1 MDVLDIMK
9 HFNNIEKEL
18 SYIKGILLNNN
29 NNYSNK
35 KNISKSSNKSKKVVL
50 LLDSGKKKYFN
61 SISKAAKELGIPRT
75 TLRDNLNKKGFYYS
89 YKGKVTFNS
98 NNRVLLP

>member
-18 SYIKGILLNNN
+18 SYIKGVILNNTS
-29 NNYSNK
+29 YSNK
-35 KNISKSSNKSKKVVL
+35 KNVSKLLNNSKKVVL
-50 LLDSGKKKYFN
+50 LLDNGEKKYFN

-98 NNRVLLP
+98 NNKVLLP

>member
-18 SYIKGILLNNN
+18 SYIKGVLLNDTS
-29 NNYSNK
+29 YSNK
-35 KNISKSSNKSKKVVL
+35 KNVSKLLNNSKKVVL
-50 LLDSGKKKYFN
+50 LLDNGGKKYFN

-98 NNRVLLP
+98 NNKVLLP

>member
-18 SYIKGILLNNN
+18 SYIKGILLNND
-29 NNYSNK
+29 NYSNE
-35 KNISKSSNKSKKVVL
+35 KNVSKPLNNSKKIVL
-50 LLDSGKKKYFN
+50 LLDNGKKQYFN

-98 NNRVLLP
+98 SNKVLLP

>member
-18 SYIKGILLNNN
+18 SYIKGVLLNDNSR
-29 NNYSNK
+29 SNK
-35 KNISKSSNKSKKVVL
+35 KSVSKPLNNSKKVVL
-50 LLDSGKKKYFN
+50 LLDNGEKQYFN
-61 SISKAAKELGIPRT
+61 SISSAAKKLGIPRT

-98 NNRVLLP
+98 SNKVLLP

>member
-1 MDVLDIMK
+1 MK

-18 SYIKGILLNNN
+18 SYIKGVILNNTS
-29 NNYSNK
+29 YSNK
-35 KNISKSSNKSKKVVL
+35 KSVSKSLNNSKKVVL
-50 LLDSGKKKYFN
+50 LLDNGGKKYFN

-98 NNRVLLP
+98 NNKVLLP

>member
-1 MDVLDIMK
+1 MDVLNIMK

-18 SYIKGILLNNN
+18 SYIKGVILNNTS
-29 NNYSNK
+29 YSNK
-35 KNISKSSNKSKKVVL
+35 KSVSKSLNNSKKVVL
-50 LLDSGKKKYFN
+50 LLDNGGKKYFN

-98 NNRVLLP
+98 NNKVLLP

>member
-18 SYIKGILLNNN
+18 SYIKGVILNNTS
-29 NNYSNK
+29 YSNK
-35 KNISKSSNKSKKVVL
+35 KNVSKPLNNSKKVVL
-50 LLDSGKKKYFN
+50 LLDNGEKKYFN

-98 NNRVLLP
+98 NNKVLLP

>member
-18 SYIKGILLNNN
+18 SYIKGVLLNDNSR
-29 NNYSNK
+29 SNK
-35 KNISKSSNKSKKVVL
+35 KSVSKSLNNSKKVVL
-50 LLDSGKKKYFN
+50 LLDNGEKQYFN
-61 SISKAAKELGIPRT
+61 SISSAAKKLGIPRT

-98 NNRVLLP
+98 NNKVLLP

>member
-18 SYIKGILLNNN
+18 SYIKGVLLNDTS
-29 NNYSNK
+29 YSNK
-35 KNISKSSNKSKKVVL
+35 KNVSKLLNNSKKVVL
-50 LLDSGKKKYFN
+50 LLDNGGKKYFN

-98 NNRVLLP
+98 SNKVLLP

>member
-18 SYIKGILLNNN
+18 SYIKGILLDNDR
-29 NNYSNK
+29 YPNK
-35 KNISKSSNKSKKVVL
+35 KNVSKPLNNSKKVVL
-50 LLDSGKKKYFN
+50 LLDNGEKKYFN
-61 SISKAAKELGIPRT
+61 SISSAAKKLGIPRT

>member
-18 SYIKGILLNNN
+18 SYIKGVLLNDTS
-29 NNYSNK
+29 YSNK
-35 KNISKSSNKSKKVVL
+35 KNVSKLLNNSKKVVL
-50 LLDSGKKKYFN
+50 LLDNGEKKYFN

-98 NNRVLLP
+98 NNKVLLP

>member
-18 SYIKGILLNNN
+18 SYIKGVLLNDNSR
-29 NNYSNK
+29 SNK
-35 KNISKSSNKSKKVVL
+35 KSVSKPLNNSKKVVL
-50 LLDSGKKKYFN
+50 FLDNGKKQYFN

>member
-18 SYIKGILLNNN
+18 SYIKGILLDNDR
-29 NNYSNK
+29 YPNK
-35 KNISKSSNKSKKVVL
+35 KNVPKPLNNSKKVVL
-50 LLDSGKKKYFN
+50 LLDNGKKQYFN

-98 NNRVLLP
+98 NNKVLLP

>member
-18 SYIKGILLNNN
+18 SYIKGVLLNDTR
-29 NNYSNK
+29 YSNK
-35 KNISKSSNKSKKVVL
+35 KNVSKPLNNSKKVVL
-50 LLDSGKKKYFN
+50 LLDNGKKQYFN

-98 NNRVLLP
+98 SNKVLLP

>member
-18 SYIKGILLNNN
+18 SYIKGILLDNNSH
-29 NNYSNK
+29 SNK
-35 KNISKSSNKSKKVVL
+35 KNVSKPLNNSKRVVL
-50 LLDSGKKKYFN
+50 LLDNGEKKYFN

>member
-18 SYIKGILLNNN
+18 SYIKGVLLNDNSR
-29 NNYSNK
+29 SNK
-35 KNISKSSNKSKKVVL
+35 KSVSKSLNNSKKVVL
-50 LLDSGKKKYFN
+50 LLDSGKKQYFN

-98 NNRVLLP
+98 NNKVLLP

>member
-18 SYIKGILLNNN
+18 SYIKGVLLNNTS
-29 NNYSNK
+29 YSNK
-35 KNISKSSNKSKKVVL
+35 KSVSKSLNNSKKVVL
-50 LLDSGKKKYFN
+50 LLDNGKKQYFN

-98 NNRVLLP
+98 NNKVLLP

>member
-18 SYIKGILLNNN
+18 SYIKGILLNDTS
-29 NNYSNK
+29 YSNK
-35 KNISKSSNKSKKVVL
+35 KNVSKLLNNSKKVVL
-50 LLDSGKKKYFN
+50 LLDNGGKKYFN

-98 NNRVLLP
+98 NNKVLLP

>member
-29 NNYSNK
+29 SYSNK

-50 LLDSGKKKYFN
+50 LLDSGKEKYFN

>member
-18 SYIKGILLNNN
+18 SYIKGVLLNATS
-29 NNYSNK
+29 YSNK
-35 KNISKSSNKSKKVVL
+35 KNVSKPLNNSKKVVL
-50 LLDSGKKKYFN
+50 LLDNGEKKYFN
-61 SISKAAKELGIPRT
+61 SLSKAAKELGVPRT

-98 NNRVLLP
+98 NNKVLLP

>member
-18 SYIKGILLNNN
+18 SYIKGVILNNTS
-29 NNYSNK
+29 YSNK
-35 KNISKSSNKSKKVVL
+35 KSVSKSLNNSKKVVL
-50 LLDSGKKKYFN
+50 LLDNGEKKYFN

>member
-18 SYIKGILLNNN
+18 SYIKGVLLNDNSR
-29 NNYSNK
+29 YNK
-35 KNISKSSNKSKKVVL
+35 KSVSKPLNNSKKVVL
-50 LLDSGKKKYFN
+50 LLDDGEKQYFN
-61 SISKAAKELGIPRT
+61 SISSAAKKLGIPRT

-98 NNRVLLP
+98 NNKVLLP

>member
-18 SYIKGILLNNN
+18 SYIKGVILNNIS
-29 NNYSNK
+29 YSNK
-35 KNISKSSNKSKKVVL
+35 KNVSKPLNNSKKVVL
-50 LLDSGKKKYFN
+50 LLDNGEKKYFN
-61 SISKAAKELGIPRT
+61 SISKAAKKLGIPRT

-98 NNRVLLP
+98 NNKVLLP

>member
-18 SYIKGILLNNN
+18 SYIKGVLLNDTS
-29 NNYSNK
+29 YSNK
-35 KNISKSSNKSKKVVL
+35 KNVSKLLNNSKKVVL
-50 LLDSGKKKYFN
+50 LLDNGEKNYFN

-98 NNRVLLP
+98 NNKVLLP

>member
-1 MDVLDIMK
+1 MNVLDIMK

-18 SYIKGILLNNN
+18 GYIKGILLDTNIH
-29 NNYSNK
+29 SNK
-35 KNISKSSNKSKKVVL
+35 NNVSKPLNNSKKVVL
-50 LLDSGKKKYFN
+50 LLDNGEKKYFN

-89 YKGKVTFNS
+89 YKGKVTFTS

>member
-18 SYIKGILLNNN
+18 SYIKGVILNNTS
-29 NNYSNK
+29 YSNK
-35 KNISKSSNKSKKVVL
+35 KNVSKLLNNSKKVVL
-50 LLDSGKKKYFN
+50 LLDNGGKKYFN

-98 NNRVLLP
+98 NNKVLLP

>member
-18 SYIKGILLNNN
+18 SYIKGVLLNDNSR
-29 NNYSNK
+29 YNK
-35 KNISKSSNKSKKVVL
+35 KSVSKPLNNSKKVVL
-50 LLDSGKKKYFN
+50 LLDNGEKQYFN
-61 SISKAAKELGIPRT
+61 SISSAAKKLGIPRT

-89 YKGKVTFNS
+89 YKGKVIFNS
-98 NNRVLLP
+98 NNKVLLP

>member
-18 SYIKGILLNNN
+18 SYIKGVLLNDTS
-29 NNYSNK
+29 YSNK
-35 KNISKSSNKSKKVVL
+35 KNISKLLNNSKKVVL
-50 LLDSGKKKYFN
+50 LLDNGGKKYFN

-98 NNRVLLP
+98 NNKVLLP

>member
-18 SYIKGILLNNN
+18 SYIKGVLLNDNSH
-29 NNYSNK
+29 YNK
-35 KNISKSSNKSKKVVL
+35 KSVSKPLNNSKKVVL
-50 LLDSGKKKYFN
+50 LLDDGEKQYFN
-61 SISKAAKELGIPRT
+61 SISSAAKKLGIPRT

-98 NNRVLLP
+98 NSKVLLP